1 MATTYSYRLL
11 RAPHGRDDGTEYV
24 QHDIE
29 GIRTIDG
36 DAEVIPGYHSS
47 ANIAT
52 ADVETVMD
60 MPDDTGP
67 ERALKNQAYKNLFEP
82 AIGFVPSPGPR
93 DWSEEGMAAYSETN
107 DEATLQAERVDT
119 YIRVTLGVDYPV
131 DFNL

>member
-1 MATTYSYRLL
+1 MATVYSYRLL
-11 RAPHGRDDGTEYV
+11 DLPDARDDGTGYI

-29 GIRTIDG
+29 GIRSIDG

-47 ANIAT
+47 ANIA
-52 ADVETVMD
+52 ASDVETVMD

-67 ERALKNQAYKNLFEP
+67 ERVLKNQAYKNLFEP
-82 AIGFVPSPGPR
+82 AIGFTPSPGPR

-107 DEATLQAERVDT
+107 DEAALQTERLNE
-119 YIRVTLGVDYPV
+119 YITVTLGLTPPI